1 MLGQVETSLK
11 SGDLSFNSGPRKWQR
26 TFESRHGPASD
37 FDSRFRLSL
46 YTTCALYHHAPGDGH
61 VEIIMVL
68 SPGVAGRFLC
78 AAKRQHPLFAAPIL
92 HSSRSYS
99 DDPKQ
104 SKAEESPSTSA
115 PDGSTNENGPS
126 PISADS
132 LPGLMA
138 RRLEEAT
145 EEALFTGGRAG
156 RRAVEDA
163 GFNEELKQRL
173 LNKIADAKF
182 RDEHDAVLRDAG
194 LVGNVPEAA
203 GQGTRDIA
211 TSQPWAGQESDS
223 DAVLRMLNDA
233 RKPLGPGLRGK
244 PKIPTPSG
252 IPVDM
257 RLKRQ
262 PTVSP
267 GHKVANAKDAAS
279 VYSDMAR
286 KEKETGLT
294 DQERERYRKELRDR
308 FTPAA
313 RALPNTLSG
322 LTALANE
329 RIEDAIARGQFK
341 HIPRGKGVERDARAD
356 NPFIDTTEYI
366 MNKMIKKQEIV
377 PPWIEKQQDLVKA
390 AHVFRARLRN
400 DWKRHAARMIA
411 SRGGTLE
418 EQMGRAEEYARAE
431 KVYNP
436 RRRPSDQVAV
446 PTNTTEDVVMV
457 AMRQEALPEPPATT
471 AQGGGDDDA
480 AAAVISKEGATAAT
494 EPEVSLSR
502 PFRDATWEQTEK
514 SYMELAISNLNNLTR
529 SYNLMAPELAK
540 KPYFSLDRE
549 LKACF
554 ADVAPLLPNEIKERA
569 RRPAKTLLNEGGH
582 RPGSL
587 LDRFARES
595 RTSKVYESKTPHYG
609 FKEMWRDLWQ

>member
-1 MLGQVETSLK
+1 
-11 SGDLSFNSGPRKWQR
+11 
-26 TFESRHGPASD
+26 
-37 FDSRFRLSL
+37 
-46 YTTCALYHHAPGDGH
+46 
-61 VEIIMVL
+61 MVL
-68 SPGVAGRFLC
+68 FQGVSGRLFRGV
-78 AAKRQHPLFAAPIL
+78 KRQHSRFAPRASIPHAPRSYSEDHRSSQAAPI
-92 HSSRSYS
+92 SSTKIPDGAADGNRSS
-99 DDPKQ
+99 
-104 SKAEESPSTSA
+104 SPSPPT
-115 PDGSTNENGPS
+115 PGP
-126 PISADS
+126 
-132 LPGLMA
+132 LA
-138 RRLEEAT
+138 RRLEDAT
-145 EEALFTGGRAG
+145 EEALLTGGRAG
-156 RRAVEDA
+156 RRAVEEA
-163 GFNEELKQRL
+163 GFNEELKHRL
-173 LNKIADAKF
+173 LNKIADASF
-182 RDEHDAVLRDAG
+182 REQNDAILRDAG
-194 LVGNVPEAA
+194 LVGNIPEVA
-203 GQGTRDIA
+203 GQGTRDTA
-211 TSQPWAGQESDS
+211 SAQPWKGQESES
-223 DAVLRMLNDA
+223 DAVLRMLHDA
-233 RKPLGPGLRGK
+233 RKPLQPGLRGK

-262 PTVSP
+262 PRVSA
-267 GHKVANAKDAAS
+267 GHKVATAKDAAS

-286 KEKETGLT
+286 KEKESGLT
-294 DQERERYRKELRDR
+294 DQEREKYKRELRDR

-411 SRGGTLE
+411 SRGGSLE
-418 EQMGRAEEYARAE
+418 EQMQRAHEYARAE
-431 KVYNP
+431 ELLNP
-436 RRRPSDQVAV
+436 RRRPSDQVAI

-457 AMRQEALPEPPATT
+457 AMRQEALPEPPA
-471 AQGGGDDDA
+471 A
-480 AAAVISKEGATAAT
+480 APEATSPPQHSA
-494 EPEVSLSR
+494 EPQVNVLR
-502 PFRDATWEQTEK
+502 LFRDSTWEQTEK
-514 SYMELAISNLNNLTR
+514 SYMELAISNLNSLTR

-554 ADVAPLLPNEIKERA
+554 ADVAHLLPNEIKERA
-569 RRPAKTLLNEGGH
+569 RRPHKSLLNAGGH
-582 RPGSL
+582 KPGSL

>member
-1 MLGQVETSLK
+1 
-11 SGDLSFNSGPRKWQR
+11 
-26 TFESRHGPASD
+26 
-37 FDSRFRLSL
+37 
-46 YTTCALYHHAPGDGH
+46 
-61 VEIIMVL
+61 
-68 SPGVAGRFLC
+68 
-78 AAKRQHPLFAAPIL
+78 
-92 HSSRSYS
+92 
-99 DDPKQ
+99 
-104 SKAEESPSTSA
+104 
-115 PDGSTNENGPS
+115 
-126 PISADS
+126 
-132 LPGLMA
+132 MA

-145 EEALFTGGRAG
+145 EEALLTGGRAG
-156 RRAVEDA
+156 RRAIEDA
-163 GFNEELKQRL
+163 GFNDELKQRL
-173 LNKIADAKF
+173 LNKIADVKF

-211 TSQPWAGQESDS
+211 SAQPWAGQESES

-233 RKPLGPGLRGK
+233 RKPLQPGLRGR
-244 PKIPTPSG
+244 PKIPTPVSSG

-262 PTVSP
+262 PKVSA

-286 KEKETGLT
+286 KEKESGLT
-294 DQERERYRKELRDR
+294 DQEREKYRQELRDR

-341 HIPRGKGVERDARAD
+341 HIPRGKGVERDTRAD

-418 EQMGRAEEYARAE
+418 EQMQRAHEYARAE
-431 KVYNP
+431 EIHNP
-436 RRRPSDQVAV
+436 RRRPSDQVAI
-446 PTNTTEDVVMV
+446 PTNTTDDVVMV
-457 AMRQEALPEPPATT
+457 AMRQEALPEPPLPPPAAPTATIT
-471 AQGGGDDDA
+471 DDA
-480 AAAVISKEGATAAT
+480 VVDAQPQQNSAE
-494 EPEVSLSR
+494 EPEITLSR

-514 SYMELAISNLNNLTR
+514 SYMDLAISNLNNLTR

-540 KPYFSLDRE
+540 KPYFNLDRE

-554 ADVAPLLPNEIKERA
+554 ADVAPQLSNEIKERA
-569 RRPAKTLLNEGGH
+569 RRPPKSLLNEGGH
-582 RPGSL
+582 RAGSL